1 MSRDAVVIVDP
12 QQRFTLAGAP
22 FEVMDAEST
31 VERIERFNE
40 VARANGIPVL
50 WLTRAIRPQV
60 GPGKRTSGTYDLSN
74 FMGKWAAIDHRL
86 TVDERDIHV
95 EKPRHSGFF
104 STDLESILRQLD
116 IEHIYLAGFTINVC
130 CLATAVD
137 AVARDFGVTLVSD
150 LAGARDAGRG
160 DEAISAAEIHRTTCN
175 LFRYGLGAVA
185 TSDAVIEGWSAHT

>member
-12 QQRFTLAGAP
+12 QQRFTLSGAP
-22 FEVMDAEST
+22 FEVRDAEAT
-31 VERIERFNE
+31 IARIEHFNE
-40 VARANGIPVL
+40 VARANNVPVL

-60 GPGKRTSGTYDLSN
+60 GPGKRTSGTYDLSY
-74 FMGKWAAIDHRL
+74 FMGEWAEIDHRL

-95 EKPRHSGFF
+95 EKSRHSGFF

-116 IEHIYLAGFTINVC
+116 IDHIYLAGFTINVC

-150 LAGARDAGRG
+150 LAGARDAGQG
-160 DEAISAAEIHRTTCN
+160 DEAITAEEIHRSTCN
-175 LFRYGLGAVA
+175 LYRYGLGAVT
-185 TSDAVIEGWSAHT
+185 TSDAVVEGWSAQS